1 MKPPPTD
8 HHDARLQP
16 QNEYMER
23 HTKLHGRRLDHEE
36 RARKR
41 AAREGHEASD
51 KAQNLRGLRAKLHAQ
66 KRHKEKIQMRKQIK
80 AHEERNV
87 KSAAPDKE
95 PANPVPAYLLDRNN
109 PTSAKALSSSIK
121 NKRSEKAAR
130 FAVPLP
136 KVRGISEEEMFKVIN
151 TGKKTQKKGWKRMVT
166 KPTFVGPDFTR
177 RPVKYER
184 FIRPMGL
191 RYKKANVTH
200 PELGVTV
207 QLPIISVKKNP
218 QNPLY
223 TQLGVLSK
231 GTVLE
236 VNVSELG
243 LTVRWWSKP
252 VRPQGENDADESY
265 RPHLA
270 RSFGDDTLKSPT
282 TLRTTAAS
290 MLSSLFDTLL
300 SFFFFCFFAGFW
312 RPMVI
317 RNQTVSA
324 SRALGVKRSQI
335 KLVFKREGTENR
347 RRSQSD
353 LTLLQHRR

>member
-1 MKPPPTD
+1 
-8 HHDARLQP
+8 
-16 QNEYMER
+16 MER

-36 RARKR
+36 RTRKR
-41 AAREGHEASD
+41 AAREGHDASE
-51 KAQNLRGLRAKLHAQ
+51 KAQNLRGLRAKLYAQ

-136 KVRGISEEEMFKVIN
+136 KVRGISEEEMFKVVH
-151 TGKKTQKKGWKRMVT
+151 TGKKTQKKGWKRVVT

-191 RYKKANVTH
+191 RYKKANGAYIFHPLMLDGRRARESRSNNFTDESVVTH

-243 LTVRWWSKP
+243 LTTTSGKVVWGRYAQVTNNP
-252 VRPQGENDADESY
+252 ENDGCVNAV
-265 RPHLA
+265 
-270 RSFGDDTLKSPT
+270 
-282 TLRTTAAS
+282 
-290 MLSSLFDTLL
+290 LL
-300 SFFFFCFFAGFW
+300 
-312 RPMVI
+312 V
-317 RNQTVSA
+317 
-324 SRALGVKRSQI
+324 
-335 KLVFKREGTENR
+335 
-347 RRSQSD
+347 
-353 LTLLQHRR
+353 